1 MWILIY
7 CSCCFSCVSYEICY
21 SYCLSWL
28 LVALVFHGFCSSWYS
43 RCSSCCCFSRFLV
56 VFVFHGISPFWY
68 SRCSCCFFW
77 CLVILVSLMVVVFIG
92 IHGVPLVPD
101 CIVFLLWGLMLFLFL
116 FLAVYVVN
124 LVGKWSCRLISDK
137 NWKLLFRSPGKVT
150 KRRRMQMTTRMRI
163 KRMIMIWILW
173 KQILLIQR

>member
-28 LVALVFHGFCSSWYS
+28 LVAFVFHGFCSSWYS

-101 CIVFLLWGLMLFLFL
+101 CLVFLLWGLMLFLFL
-116 FLAVYVVN
+116 FLTVYVVN
-124 LVGKWSCRLISDK
+124 LVRNNHQGYSLIKIGNCFLEVPGRWRRGGGCR
-137 NWKLLFRSPGKVT
+137 W
-150 KRRRMQMTTRMRI
+150 RRG
-163 KRMIMIWILW
+163 
-173 KQILLIQR
+173 